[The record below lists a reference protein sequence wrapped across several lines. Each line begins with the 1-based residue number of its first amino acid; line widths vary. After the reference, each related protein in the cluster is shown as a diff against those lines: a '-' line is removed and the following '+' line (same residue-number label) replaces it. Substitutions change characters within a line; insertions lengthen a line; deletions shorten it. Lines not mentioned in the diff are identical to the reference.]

1 MSCGG
6 LEGGTT
12 MVQTC
17 LHVSGCHIVQ
27 LKEPLYWG
35 VQLGCAWLVGRWSIL
50 GVALAFTVCQVPLCL
65 YIRCLLSPFRWQVQT
80 NAPWW
85 CGDVFP
91 LTQLRDGWKFLFFF
105 GNVIDATFSFVTT
118 WSLAKVL
125 DYLGP
130 WVASTQNVRPKDSP
144 VLMLVLINIWID
156 ITSYAQ
162 LFSWAYSN
170 SNLYLL
176 MDIKHVKMSFTP
188 TVKHGWFYDCQW
200 LSSVVGT
207 VQMAASSKKS
217 RLASQGSFP

>member
-91 LTQLRDGWKFLFFF
+91 LTQLRDGWKFLFFL
-105 GNVIDATFSFVTT
+105 ATWLMQHSALSPLGLWRRSWTIWAPEWHPHRKYDPKIPQFWCWC
-118 WSLAKVL
+118 WSI
-125 DYLGP
+125 YG
-130 WVASTQNVRPKDSP
+130 
-144 VLMLVLINIWID
+144 
-156 ITSYAQ
+156 
-162 LFSWAYSN
+162 
-170 SNLYLL
+170 
-176 MDIKHVKMSFTP
+176 
-188 TVKHGWFYDCQW
+188 
-200 LSSVVGT
+200 
-207 VQMAASSKKS
+207 
-217 RLASQGSFP
+217 